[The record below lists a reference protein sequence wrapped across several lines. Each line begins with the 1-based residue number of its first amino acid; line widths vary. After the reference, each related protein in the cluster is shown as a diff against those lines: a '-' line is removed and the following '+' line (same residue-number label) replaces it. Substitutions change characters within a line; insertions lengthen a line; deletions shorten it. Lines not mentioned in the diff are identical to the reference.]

1 VYHKKLRSLGIGCV
15 AKIMSAKVK
24 VNFGTDDVVSCSP
37 SSLSE
42 IDTSS
47 CKTISFHSFRSR
59 ILEENSTLNNCIVG
73 NELKEFVGIGWI
85 TIRVA
90 TEDDLKQYPRV
101 IQ

>member
-1 VYHKKLRSLGIGCV
+1 
-15 AKIMSAKVK
+15 
-24 VNFGTDDVVSCSP
+24 
-37 SSLSE
+37 
-42 IDTSS
+42 
-47 CKTISFHSFRSR
+47 
-59 ILEENSTLNNCIVG
+59 LNNCIVG